1 MAQGPLVRLTAYIL
15 EGSISHFSFGRN
27 ASFSTLCTLTRRR
40 VCDVLA
46 VPESRQALADIML
59 EVLAVARAYLP
70 AETASL
76 LPDAVS
82 QAVINNENPDSIF
95 KPSMLVDLEAG
106 RPIEVEAIVGGIV
119 KRAKKVGVVV
129 PRLEVIYASL
139 LLIQR
144 GLIASE

>member
-1 MAQGPLVRLTAYIL
+1 
-15 EGSISHFSFGRN
+15 
-27 ASFSTLCTLTRRR
+27 
-40 VCDVLA
+40 
-46 VPESRQALADIML
+46 ML